1 MEVTHPEYR
10 RADSSD
16 GINLEWTRPPVPH
29 WSFVLERSWLSLLI
43 NRVKTTQ
50 VESTSEERPEFSLE
64 TF

>member
-1 MEVTHPEYR
+1 M
-10 RADSSD
+10 SD
-16 GINLEWTRPPVPH
+16 GLNLEWTRPPVLP

-43 NRVKTTQ
+43 NRIKTTQ